1 MRRRRYATVGARLPR
16 GVNAGYD
23 CLSCPGASNSSF
35 PNAVYGRVIGRR
47 QGIDQPVAKF
57 FNRDLADLAHQL
69 TLSPRRLR
77 MSQVRAIEKLLA
89 KIDESRAYPY
99 EFVCHAITQ
108 YQKYGGGRATALIP
122 GKALINDLISMAET
136 LSRKS
141 NLAVDELGESFQLH
155 QELADELSISTKT
168 VRRWRSRGLMG
179 IRVVCED
186 GVNRLAFLRSTID
199 RFVRCNKGLVAKGAA
214 FKQLS
219 QSERDLLVDRARAIL
234 ESKPLHKM
242 HTIARAIS
250 EETGRAVE
258 TIRYTLRRF
267 DEANPDLA
275 LFEGKALSEACERR
289 LAIARCREA
298 GESIESIAAAFDTD
312 VDEVRLVLRQVE
324 VQCWKDAPPECMPND
339 LFDAPDA
346 KAIILDVPEPPAAD
360 AKMPAVPK
368 GLPAYLRSL
377 YVTPLLTTEQEQD
390 VFRRYNFTKYL
401 AKKALDRVDVDE
413 PVEADCA
420 GVRDLLAQADV
431 LRQRIVKANL
441 RLVVSIAKKHVG
453 WSPNFFEVVSDGNV
467 SLMRAV
473 EKFDYARGNKF
484 STYATW
490 AIMKNYARSI
500 PTQHYHAARY
510 VTGQDLVLETAA
522 DTQEAPVHESDQ
534 QTIRERIA
542 EGLSHLTDRERTIVS
557 RHFGLARTE
566 RPATLADLGRRFGV
580 TKERVRQIE
589 QKALARLREVL
600 HPSLA
605 EVIGG

>member
-1 MRRRRYATVGARLPR
+1 M
-16 GVNAGYD
+16 
-23 CLSCPGASNSSF
+23 
-35 PNAVYGRVIGRR
+35 
-47 QGIDQPVAKF
+47 AKF
-57 FNRDLADLAHQL
+57 FNRDVADLAHQL

-77 MSQVRAIEKLLA
+77 MSQIRAIEELLA

-108 YQKYGGGRATALIP
+108 YQKHGGSGATALIP
-122 GKALINDLISMAET
+122 GKALVNDLISMAEM

-141 NLAVDELGESFQLH
+141 NLAVDELGERFQLH
-155 QELADELSISTKT
+155 QELADELNVSTKT
-168 VRRWRSRGLMG
+168 VRRWRTRGLMG

-199 RFVRCNKGLVAKGAA
+199 RFVRCNEGMVAKGAA

-219 QSERDLLVDRARAIL
+219 QAERDSLVDRARAIL
-234 ESKPLHKM
+234 ENKPHHKL

-250 EETGRAVE
+250 EESGRAVE

-289 LAIARCREA
+289 LAISRCHEA
-298 GESIESIAAAFDTD
+298 GESVESIAVAFDTD
-312 VDEVRLVLRQVE
+312 IDEVRLVLRQVE
-324 VQCWKDAPPECMPND
+324 VKRWKDAPPEFIPND

-346 KAIILDVPEPPAAD
+346 RAIILEAPEPPTSN
-360 AKMPAVPK
+360 AKTPAVPK

-377 YVTPLLTTEQEQD
+377 YATPLLTTEQEQD
-390 VFRRYNFTKYL
+390 VFRRFNFTKYL
-401 AKKALDRVDVDE
+401 AKKALNRVDVDE
-413 PVEADCA
+413 PIEVDCA
-420 GVRDLLAQADV
+420 RVRDLLARADV

-453 WSPNFFEVVSDGNV
+453 WSPDFFEVVSDGNV

-522 DTQEAPVHESDQ
+522 DKQEAPAHESDRQ
-534 QTIRERIA
+534 MIRERIA

-566 RPATLADLGRRFGV
+566 RPATLEELGRRFGV

-589 QKALARLREVL
+589 QKALTRLREVL
-600 HPSLA
+600 NPSLA
-605 EVIGG
+605 EALSG